1 MYQIFPAETTGRLEL
16 ICHCTSPLSH
26 DRSEVY
32 HTTLFN
38 ERSLPWTLNG
48 YWLGWLDLNQW
59 NDGVKVRCLTA
70 WLHPSIKADYENW
83 THTHKP
89 TTMRTLC
96 LHIVLSVLPDSTER
110 KLKNK
115 LSKGLTSFG
124 VPDGI
129 WTHDPSIK
137 SALLY
142 HLSYEYKFYLS
153 DLSCFRKW

>member
-1 MYQIFPAETTGRLEL
+1 MNIE
-16 ICHCTSPLSH
+16 
-26 DRSEVY
+26 
-32 HTTLFN
+32 
-38 ERSLPWTLNG
+38 
-48 YWLGWLDLNQW
+48 WLLVGIV
-59 NDGVKVRCLTA
+59 GFEPTMTESKSVVLTA
-70 WLHPSIKADYENW
+70 WLYPNIKADYENW

-96 LHIVLSVLPDSTER
+96 LHIVLSVLPDNTER

-142 HLSYEYKFYLS
+142 HLSYEYKFY
-153 DLSCFRKW
+153 